1 MPRRRIENTHGKHDR
16 EARGENTESR
26 DGSKILQTFRV
37 CRLLL
42 NRRVR
47 SAELLW
53 KTNYTSLNFS
63 QTHLSRK
70 TGTDEQA
77 LVPGMLERGKI
88 EQQGSTLCTA
98 EKERI

>member
-1 MPRRRIENTHGKHDR
+1 MENMTEKHVEKTLSPEMDPRFYRQ
-16 EARGENTESR
+16 
-26 DGSKILQTFRV
+26 LRV